1 MPGSPMRPV
10 NLKLPGDVVDQLHWQ
25 AERLRCY
32 PSALGR
38 AMIARELDDLAAAE
52 KDG

>member
-1 MPGSPMRPV
+1 MRPV
-10 NLKLPGDVVDQLHWQ
+10 NLKLPGDVVDQLHRQ

-38 AMIARELDDLAAAE
+38 ALIARGLADLAAAE
-52 KDG
+52 QDD